1 MNEENN
7 GNGRLL
13 ARVDERTKLMDEK
26 LDRVL
31 AQVEKH
37 DERIGKVEQ
46 EQARVDERIGTA
58 NRWQAIYTTFAAIV
72 AGIVGANR

>member
-1 MNEENN
+1 MNEESN

-37 DERIGKVEQ
+37 DERISKVEQ

-58 NRWQAIYTTFAAIV
+58 NRWQAFYATVAAIV
-72 AGIVGANR
+72 AGVVGANR